1 MKKISLYTILVYV
14 LSFTIVNA
22 AEGHSHELPGFLHFM
37 EELIEEHSIFRGA
50 TFGFIHTL
58 IPLVGFY
65 TGWSINR
72 FLKIISNGAIAGIIG
87 IVLAHIIADF
97 IAAMAD
103 PDLQS
108 AAFGIVIGGF
118 LPLLAVPF
126 LEKYV
131 TKSRYHT
138 VVGDHEDL
146 KKDLKKK
153 TQIIIKNLI
162 S

>member
-1 MKKISLYTILVYV
+1 MKKTSLLSVIIYIF
-14 LSFTIVNA
+14 SFTFLNA
-22 AEGHSHELPGFLHFM
+22 AEGHSHKIPGFLHFM
-37 EELIEEHSIFRGA
+37 EELIEEHSVLRGA

-65 TGWSINR
+65 SGWSINR

-87 IVLAHIIADF
+87 IVFAHIIADF
-97 IAAMAD
+97 IAALAD
-103 PDLQS
+103 PDLKS

-146 KKDLKKK
+146 RKDLKKK
-153 TQIIIKNLI
+153 HK
-162 S
+162 

>member
-1 MKKISLYTILVYV
+1 MEHLLEHFLMVTDSNLR
-14 LSFTIVNA
+14 
-22 AEGHSHELPGFLHFM
+22 GF
-37 EELIEEHSIFRGA
+37 I
-50 TFGFIHTL
+50 FGFVHCSIML
-58 IPLVGFY
+58 IGYY

-72 FLKIISNGAIAGIIG
+72 FLKILSNGAIAGIVG

-97 IAAMAD
+97 IAAYAD

-131 TKSRYHT
+131 TKSKYHT

-153 TQIIIKNLI
+153 HR
-162 S
+162 

>member
-1 MKKISLYTILVYV
+1 MKKISFLSLIVYIF
-14 LSFTIVNA
+14 SFTFVRA
-22 AEGHSHELPGFLHFM
+22 AEGHSHELPEFLHFM
-37 EELIEEHSIFRGA
+37 EELIEEHSVLRGM
-50 TFGFIHTL
+50 TFGFIHTV

-72 FLKIISNGAIAGIIG
+72 LLKIISNGAIAGIIG

-97 IAAMAD
+97 VAALAD
-103 PDLQS
+103 PHLKS

-118 LPLLAVPF
+118 LPLLTVPF

-146 KKDLKKK
+146 KKDLKRKHK
-153 TQIIIKNLI
+153 
-162 S
+162 

>member
-1 MKKISLYTILVYV
+1 MKKISFLTVIMSIFSVTYLQ
-14 LSFTIVNA
+14 A

-37 EELIEEHSIFRGA
+37 EELIEEHSILRGM

-58 IPLVGFY
+58 IPLIGFY

-72 FLKIISNGAIAGIIG
+72 LLKILSNGAIAGIIG

-97 IAAMAD
+97 IAALAD
-103 PDLQS
+103 PDLKS
-108 AAFGIVIGGF
+108 AAYGIVIGGF

-146 KKDLKKK
+146 KRDLKKK
-153 TQIIIKNLI
+153 HR
-162 S
+162 

>member
-1 MKKISLYTILVYV
+1 MKKIGFFTLLIYFVSLTFVR
-14 LSFTIVNA
+14 A

-37 EELIEEHSIFRGA
+37 EELIEEHSVLRGA

-58 IPLVGFY
+58 IPLIGFY

-72 FLKIISNGAIAGIIG
+72 FLKIISNGAIAGIVG

-97 IAAMAD
+97 VAAMAD

-108 AAFGIVIGGF
+108 AAFGIVIGSF
-118 LPLLAVPF
+118 LTLMAVPF

-146 KKDLKKK
+146 KKDLKRKHR
-153 TQIIIKNLI
+153 
-162 S
+162 